1 MRFTV
6 LGSNATYPT
15 RGHPT
20 SGYLVENEG
29 RAVLLDLGSGTV
41 SEAFGRIDVAD
52 LEAAVVSHGHAD
64 HCADVASLYFRLRF
78 GPEDSRQIPLVAPE
92 GVFIR
97 LETFLTYEAGGQ
109 GFRETFSDRIVDD
122 GAELDLIG
130 TTWSFRRTDHPVP
143 CVATRIDGLTGA
155 LVYTSDTGPKVELE
169 ALASGCAVLVA
180 EATFQGD
187 DNLGTQHL
195 TARMA
200 GHLAADVQAGSLV
213 LSHIRPDLD
222 PAISVS
228 EASEVFDGH
237 VVAAH
242 PGMVIDF

>member
-41 SEAFGRIDVAD
+41 AEAFDRIEVAD
-52 LEAAVVSHGHAD
+52 LEAAVVSHAHAD

-78 GPEDSRQIPLVAPE
+78 GPEDKRKIPLVAPD
-92 GVFIR
+92 GVFDR
-97 LETFLTYEAGGQ
+97 LETFLTYEPGGQ
-109 GFRETFSDRIVDD
+109 GFWETFADQRVDD
-122 GAELDLIG
+122 GDQLDLIG
-130 TTWSFRRTDHPVP
+130 AAWSFRRTDHPVP
-143 CVATRIDGLTGA
+143 CVSTRIDGSNGA
-155 LVYTSDTGPKVELE
+155 LVYTSDTGPKVDLKT
-169 ALASGCAVLVA
+169 LASGCAVLVA

-200 GHLAADVQAGSLV
+200 GRIASEVQAGSLV
-213 LSHIRPDLD
+213 LTHIRPDLNAAD
-222 PAISVS
+222 SVD
-228 EASEVFDGH
+228 EAAEEFDGH